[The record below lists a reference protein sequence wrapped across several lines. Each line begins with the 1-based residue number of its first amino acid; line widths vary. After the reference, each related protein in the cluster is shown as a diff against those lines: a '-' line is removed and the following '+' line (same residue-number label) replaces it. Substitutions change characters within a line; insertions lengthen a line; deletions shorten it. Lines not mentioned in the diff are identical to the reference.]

1 LNTLTMQQKASSAW
15 NDQVPE
21 WVSELASLADREGL
35 NACARRLG
43 YSAAVISQT
52 ISAKYPGDLSKV
64 EDKVRGALMG
74 SVVDCPVLGE
84 IGRDTCLS
92 WQKKP
97 RAVTN
102 AMRTKLHRACRSG
115 CPHSRLKE
123 VKHA

>member
-1 LNTLTMQQKASSAW
+1 MHEKAAAAW
-15 NDQVPE
+15 NGQLPE
-21 WVSELASLADREGL
+21 WVSELANLADRDGL

-74 SVVDCPVLGE
+74 AVVDCPILGE